1 MSDTMIFV
9 SLKEAD
15 AVIAISNE
23 DLLRTSRTPSLH
35 LEGVL
40 EAFIMATCNR
50 ASALLEFFH
59 GFGQPAPDQLSSVE
73 VGGMRAQ
80 ELGRSTLLCL

>member
-9 SLKEAD
+9 CSKEAD
-15 AVIAISNE
+15 AVIAVSNE
-23 DLLRTSRTPSLH
+23 DLLRTSRSPSLH
-35 LEGVL
+35 LESVL
-40 EAFIMATCNR
+40 EAFIMATCNC
-50 ASALLEFFH
+50 ASALLKFFH

-73 VGGMRAQ
+73 VGGMCAQ